1 MVSVNMVNVKDKCFP
16 IPILNPAF
24 FTFCMTGPYTANILF
39 FQILRLD
46 F

>member
-1 MVSVNMVNVKDKCFP
+1 MVDVKDKCLP

-24 FTFCMTGPYTANILF
+24 FTFCMAGLYTADILF
-39 FQILRLD
+39 FQILSFD